1 MTGRSFLEG
10 TYDEIMVDITVDN
23 SSIVTKNDKAEVQYQ
38 YEKVS
43 AILVTFDV
51 VIKIPKN
58 KDKKDEVKIGK

>member
-1 MTGRSFLEG
+1 MTGRSFIEG

>member
-38 YEKVS
+38 YEKVN

-51 VIKIPKN
+51 VIKIPKS